1 MSEACMSKHANIDA
15 SQLPD
20 YSSGIKA
27 PIWWGIVGLI
37 TVEMTVFAT
46 LIASF
51 FYIQSNHVVW
61 PPSGTS
67 PPGLLLPTIA
77 TLVLVASVIPIYFAD
92 KAIQKGNAEPL
103 KTLPLVSV
111 VLALGFLLIKAYE
124 YSHIGFRWDTHS
136 YGSLV
141 WTMMG
146 FHTAHVLAVILKTF
160 VLIYL
165 ARRNYFNFERRI
177 AVTVNGIYWYFVAI
191 VWMPLY
197 LTIYFG
203 SRIWNA

>member
-1 MSEACMSKHANIDA
+1 MNLNADFDA

-20 YSSGIKA
+20 YSSSIRTT
-27 PIWWGIVGLI
+27 IWWGIVGLI
-37 TVEMTVFAT
+37 VVEMTVFVT

-51 FYIQSNHVVW
+51 FYLQSNHAVW
-61 PPSGTS
+61 PPSGTA

-77 TLVLVASVIPIYFAD
+77 TLILIASTIPIYFAD
-92 KAIQKGNAEPL
+92 KAIKQDNARPL
-103 KTLPLVSV
+103 KTLPILSV
-111 VLALGFLLIKAYE
+111 ILAIGFLIIKAYE

-146 FHTAHVLAVILKTF
+146 FHTAHVLAVVLKTF
-160 VLIYL
+160 VIIYL
-165 ARRNYFNFERRI
+165 ARRNYFNYERRI
-177 AVTVNGIYWYFVAI
+177 AITVNGLYWYFVAI
-191 VWMPLY
+191 IWIPLY

-203 SRIWNA
+203 SRIWNG